1 MKTLLRQP
9 SALLSMAFLA
19 IVLVAM
25 IAPQLLTPNDPLAVE
40 LGVALQ
46 PPSFEHLFGTD
57 QTGRDV
63 FARVIYGAKTS
74 IGVGLI
80 ATGVALLCGLV
91 VGTLIGL
98 APGWLDAILMRV
110 VDLLLAVPEFVL
122 ALIIVAVLGPGPVNI
137 ALAVTLSVVP
147 VYIRLARVH
156 TRQLRRAEFVTSAR
170 LLGIG
175 SVRVLSRH
183 VMPMVL
189 ARLSVLATIG
199 VGTAILSAA
208 GLSFLGLG
216 VTEPAPEWG
225 LMLSGGRNEL
235 ANAWWIAVFPGLA
248 ITAVVIA
255 TSVLGRHLRRI
266 TEEGSA

>member
-1 MKTLLRQP
+1 MTILRKP
-9 SALLSMAFLA
+9 SAVLSMLFLL

-25 IAPQLLTPNDPLAVE
+25 AAPQLLTQRDPLGVD
-40 LGVALQ
+40 LSVALQ
-46 PPSFEHLFGTD
+46 APSLDHLFGTD
-57 QTGRDV
+57 QTGRDI
-63 FARVIYGAKTS
+63 FTRVIYGARAS
-74 IGVGLI
+74 VGVGLI
-80 ATGVALLCGLV
+80 ATGAALNAGLV
-91 VGTLIGL
+91 FGTLIGL
-98 APGWLDAILMRV
+98 APRWLDAILMRA

-122 ALIIVAVLGPGPVNI
+122 ALIIVAALGPGPVNI
-137 ALAVTLSVVP
+137 AFAVTLSVVP

-156 TRQLRRAEFVTSAR
+156 TRGLKQAEFVTSAR

-175 SVRVLSRH
+175 SARVLSRH
-183 VMPMVL
+183 VMPTVL

-235 ANAWWIAVFPGLA
+235 ATAWWIAVFPGLA

-255 TSVLGRHLRRI
+255 TSVLGRHLRRLA
-266 TEEGSA
+266 EEGDA

>member
-1 MKTLLRQP
+1 MTLLRKP
-9 SALLSMAFLA
+9 TAIVSCLFLA
-19 IVLVAM
+19 LVLVAM
-25 IAPQLLTPNDPLAVE
+25 IAPQMLTARDPLDVD
-40 LGVALQ
+40 LSVALQ
-46 PPSFEHLFGTD
+46 PPSAEHLFGTD

-63 FARVIYGAKTS
+63 FTRVIYGARAS

-80 ATGVALLCGLV
+80 ATGAALIIGLLI
-91 VGTLIGL
+91 GTLIGL
-98 APGWLDAILMRV
+98 APRWLDGILMRA

-122 ALIIVAVLGPGPVNI
+122 ALIIVAVLGPGPINI
-137 ALAVTLSVVP
+137 AFAVTLSVIP

-156 TRQLRRAEFVTSAR
+156 TRTLRQSEFVTSAR

-175 SVRVLSRH
+175 SARVLSRH
-183 VMPMVL
+183 IMPTVL
-189 ARLSVLATIG
+189 SRLSVLATIG
-199 VGTAILSAA
+199 IGTAILSAA

-225 LMLSGGRNEL
+225 LMLAGGRNEL
-235 ANAWWIAVFPGLA
+235 ATAWWIAVFPGLA

-266 TEEGSA
+266 AEEGNA

>member
-1 MKTLLRQP
+1 MILLRKP
-9 SALLSMAFLA
+9 TALLSVVFLA
-19 IVLVAM
+19 VVLLAM
-25 IAPQLLTPNDPLAVE
+25 VAPQLLTDRDPLAVD
-40 LGVALQ
+40 LAVALQ
-46 PPSFEHLFGTD
+46 PPSLEHLFGTD

-63 FARVIYGAKTS
+63 FTRVIYAARTS
-74 IGVGLI
+74 VGVGLI
-80 ATGVALLCGLV
+80 ATGTALVVGLI

-98 APGWLDAILMRV
+98 APRWLDAVLMRA

-137 ALAVTLSVVP
+137 AFAVTLSVIP

-156 TRQLRRAEFVTSAR
+156 TRSLRHAEHVTSAR

-183 VMPMVL
+183 VLPTVL

-216 VTEPAPEWG
+216 VTEPTPEWG
-225 LMLSGGRNEL
+225 LILSGGRNEL
-235 ANAWWIAVFPGLA
+235 ATAWWIAVFPGLA

-255 TSVLGRHLRRI
+255 TSVLGRTLRRL
-266 TEEGSA
+266 TEGGAE

>member
-1 MKTLLRQP
+1 MTVLRKP
-9 SALLSMAFLA
+9 SVVVSMAFLA
-19 IVLVAM
+19 LVIVAM
-25 IAPQLLTPNDPLAVE
+25 LWPQVLTQRDPLDVNLA
-40 LGVALQ
+40 VALQ
-46 PPSFEHLFGTD
+46 GPSLEHLFGTD

-63 FARVIYGAKTS
+63 FTRVVYGARAS

-80 ATGVALLCGLV
+80 ATGAALIAGLV
-91 VGTLIGL
+91 LGTLIGL
-98 APGWLDAILMRV
+98 APRWLDAVLMRI

-122 ALIIVAVLGPGPVNI
+122 ALIIVAVLGPGAVNI
-137 ALAVTLSVVP
+137 AFAVTLSVVP

-156 TRQLRRAEFVTSAR
+156 TRSLRQAEYVTSAR

-183 VMPMVL
+183 VMPTVL
-189 ARLSVLATIG
+189 SRLSVLATIG

-235 ANAWWIAVFPGLA
+235 ATAWWIAVFPGLA

-255 TSVLGRHLRRI
+255 TSVLGRYLRRL
-266 TEEGSA
+266 TEEGAS